1 MFTLYVS
8 LEGLRITA
16 LMIEPFM
23 PAIAENLRHQLGVDD
38 MPRDLGD
45 ATNWGGLV
53 EGTAIGKTE
62 PLFPRVDIKAYI
74 KELQM
79 DTAKEETP
87 KAPESDLLSIDEFFK
102 TKLVVG
108 TIREAEQVPKSKKL
122 VRMMVEP
129 ELRQLVAGIAER
141 YEAADLV
148 GRQIVVVANLKPAK
162 LMGVES
168 RGMLLAANLEGAP
181 FLLAPDAEVPP
192 GTVVS

>member
-1 MFTLYVS
+1 
-8 LEGLRITA
+8 
-16 LMIEPFM
+16 MIEPFM
-23 PAIAENLRHQLGVDD
+23 PVIADELRQQLGVSE
-38 MPRDLGD
+38 MARNLGD
-45 ATNWGGLV
+45 AAGWGGLP
-53 EGTAIGKTE
+53 EGIAIGKTE
-62 PLFPRVDIKAYI
+62 PLFPRVDIKAYV

-79 DTAKEETP
+79 DTAKEETA
-87 KAPESDLLSIDEFFK
+87 KTPEDDLLSIDEFFK

-108 TIREAEQVPKSKKL
+108 TVREAEQVPKSKKL
-122 VRMMVEP
+122 VRLMVDLGEA

-168 RGMLLAANLEGAP
+168 QGMLLAANLEGAP
-181 FLLAPDAEVPP
+181 FLLAPDEEVPP